1 MVDLEALIR
10 KMVAGGARRQAIVGE
25 LESQM
30 AAAEERVNHAASQ
43 AERDLE
49 ERQIEWIRRILF
61 FLKTRLVPRDISD
74 ADMAVYVT
82 LQDVR

>member
-1 MVDLEALIR
+1 
-10 KMVAGGARRQAIVGE
+10 MVAVGARRQAIIGE

-30 AAAEERVNHAASQ
+30 AAAEERVNRAASQ

-49 ERQIEWIRRILF
+49 ERQMEWIHRILS
-61 FLKTRLVPRDISD
+61 FLKTRLVPRDVTD
-74 ADMAVYVT
+74 ADMAIYVI